1 MPKSIQIFLCLL
13 TCAVFLVCV
22 YYNQIEEN
30 VVSRLGPRLL
40 GSKLRNLQSSDGD
53 PVTGVTPLVFIK
65 STNKIEEGS
74 HSLPIYVSTDQNL
87 SARKI
92 DLAVIFCNAGSKP
105 ALKKSLELVTRS
117 LLKHCNRNIT
127 IHFHLITDVDS
138 WQIAKPLI
146 FNEASVYKINVQ
158 VLISTLFYRFH
169 ESIVHAGPISPPFN
183 FVIDSGFLLKCLQ
196 ASVYF
201 ISTFSEQF
209 GSTIELMQKH
219 FSAKPGTY
227 YSQALFYASIHLPDL
242 LPSGVDQLIFIDID
256 TDFRD
261 DIDKL
266 SRHFDQFDSQQLMG
280 LAPELSPVYRH
291 ILYLYRNKHKM
302 TLLGE
307 PKGRGFPG
315 FNSGIVLMK
324 LNKLRQSE
332 LFKSLMTNSTSL
344 QQLVSKYSFKGHLGD
359 QDFYTLVGLE
369 HPELFYILPCNW
381 NRQLCQWWKSK
392 GYDDVFEQFY
402 ECKGVIS
409 LYHGNC
415 NSQIPNVTYN

>member
-146 FNEASVYKINVQ
+146 FNEASVYKINV
-158 VLISTLFYRFH
+158 
-169 ESIVHAGPISPPFN
+169 
-183 FVIDSGFLLKCLQ
+183 Q